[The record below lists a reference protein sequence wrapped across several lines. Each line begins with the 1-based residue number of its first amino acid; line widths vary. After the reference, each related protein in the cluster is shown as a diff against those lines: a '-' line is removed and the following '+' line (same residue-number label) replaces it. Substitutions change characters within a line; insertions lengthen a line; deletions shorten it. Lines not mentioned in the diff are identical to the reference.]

1 MAISKF
7 NYNSFNVTP
16 VAGTALA
23 FDADADGFST
33 ATSTSMTLIS
43 TTTAS
48 SNSTISITS
57 GIDNT
62 YPVYLF
68 KLVNMHPAT
77 NDVTFGFQTDTGTN
91 TNYNQTMTTTF
102 FQARHGEDGSPAALA
117 YTTNRDIAQGTG
129 FQTLIYDVGNGNDE
143 SCSGEF
149 YLFNPSSTTFV
160 KHFMARFINYGQA
173 DEAGDC
179 FAAGY
184 VNTTTALTRVQ
195 FKMSSGNTDSGTI
208 KLYGLKDS

>member
-1 MAISKF
+1 MALVKYNNNSISAVTSSA
-7 NYNSFNVTP
+7 SFP
-16 VAGTALA
+16 AGA
-23 FDADADGFST
+23 
-33 ATSTSMTLIS
+33 MTLIS

-48 SNSTISITS
+48 SDSTISITS
-57 GIDNT
+57 GIDST

-68 KLVNMHPAT
+68 KFINIHPAT

-91 TNYNQTMTTTF
+91 TNYNQTMTTSF
-102 FQARHGEDGSPAALA
+102 FQARHSEADSLAALA

-143 SCSGEF
+143 SCSGEL

-173 DEAGDC
+173 NEAADC

-195 FKMSSGNTDSGTI
+195 FKMSSGNTDSGSI
-208 KLYGLKDS
+208 KLYGIKDS